1 MTPSINMR
9 PVTSSQIHS
18 IGHCPN
24 TNTLAIR
31 FKAKN
36 GGPAALYH
44 YKNVQAEDFAA
55 FSESESVGSHFY
67 KNIKPD
73 AERFP
78 FTRINETTD
87 DE

>member
-44 YKNVQAEDFAA
+44 YKNVQAEDFTA
-55 FSESESVGSHFY
+55 FS
-67 KNIKPD
+67 
-73 AERFP
+73 
-78 FTRINETTD
+78 
-87 DE
+87 